1 MRKLLLGSSAILF
14 ILFLWQL
21 NAVRIGNAYLFP
33 FPKDVFITLL
43 SLLGSF
49 TTYQIIFA
57 SFQRLITA
65 IFLASLFGVVLG
77 LLAGIKPAIS
87 DFFSPVVTSLRTLP
101 VASVIVVILILYGQS
116 LSLYIISF
124 LMLFPILYEAT
135 RQGVLN
141 IDSTLLEAL
150 TLERRRMVYE
160 IRNIYLPLSYPFIKT
175 GLLQSIGIGFKVL
188 VMAEFIAQSPISIG
202 RALYLGR
209 VNIQYE
215 QVFAWT
221 IIIIFI
227 VSIIE
232 FGVNHLNKNLQK

>member
-1 MRKLLLGSSAILF
+1 MRKSLVGFIAVLF
-14 ILFLWQL
+14 VVLLWQW
-21 NAVRIGNAYLFP
+21 NAVRIDNSFIFP
-33 FPKDVFITLL
+33 YPIDVYQELI
-43 SLLGSF
+43 SLLTSIR
-49 TTYQIIFA
+49 TYEIILA
-57 SFQRLITA
+57 SFQRLLLA
-65 IFLASLFGVVLG
+65 IAIALMFGVLLG
-77 LLAGIKPAIS
+77 LISGIVPILAELL
-87 DFFSPVVTSLRTLP
+87 SPIVTSLRTLP

-116 LSLYIISF
+116 YSLYVITF

-141 IDSTLLEAL
+141 IDDTLIEAL
-150 TLERRRMVYE
+150 SLEKRRYFFE
-160 IRNIYLPLSYPFIKT
+160 IVWIYFPLSIPFIKT

-188 VMAEFIAQSPISIG
+188 VMAEFIAQSPVSIG

-232 FGVNHLNKNLQK
+232 MGVNRLKRLT

>member
-1 MRKLLLGSSAILF
+1 MRKSLVGFIAVLLVI
-14 ILFLWQL
+14 ILWQW
-21 NAVRIGNAYLFP
+21 NAIRIDNSFIFP
-33 FPKDVFITLL
+33 YPIDVYQELI
-43 SLLGSF
+43 SLLTSIR
-49 TTYQIIFA
+49 TYEIIFA
-57 SFQRLITA
+57 SFQRLLLAITIA
-65 IFLASLFGVVLG
+65 LIFGVLLG
-77 LLAGIKPAIS
+77 LISGIVPILAELL
-87 DFFSPVVTSLRTLP
+87 SPIVTSLRTLP

-116 LSLYIISF
+116 YSLYVITF

-141 IDSTLLEAL
+141 IDSTLIEAL
-150 TLERRRMVYE
+150 SLEKRRYFFE
-160 IRNIYLPLSYPFIKT
+160 IIWIYFPLSIPFIKT

-188 VMAEFIAQSPISIG
+188 VMAEFIAQSPVSIG

-232 FGVNHLNKNLQK
+232 MGVNRLKRLT